1 MSDDALVLIYMVIT
15 EVTIDIEAEAVEEFI
30 E

>member
-1 MSDDALVLIYMVIT
+1 MLDDALVLIYMVIT